1 MSTLPQRIAQA
12 REKKGLNQSE
22 LARAIGVS
30 PQAVQGWESGKASP
44 RGNRLTE
51 LSKILGVSVQ
61 ELLVGPGQPP
71 GSQPCES
78 ETDPAKLTHP
88 DMRPISMWDDST
100 PLDEDEIEVPFL
112 KEVELSAGS
121 GRFSVDSHSRA
132 KLRFGKYTLMRLGV
146 QPSNVICMP
155 VKGNSME
162 PLLADG
168 STVAVDTGATTVVD
182 GKMYGIFYEEML
194 RVKILYRLAG
204 GKLRIRSFNRDEY
217 EDEVADVSAV
227 NIIGRVFQASTIFS

>member
-1 MSTLPQRIAQA
+1 MSTLPVRIAQA
-12 REKKGLNQSE
+12 REHKGLNQSE
-22 LARAIGVS
+22 LARAMGVT
-30 PQAVQGWESGKASP
+30 PQAVQNWESGKASP
-44 RGNRLTE
+44 RGTRLTE
-51 LSKILGVSVQ
+51 LAKVLGVPVQ
-61 ELLVGPGQPP
+61 ELLVGPVRQ
-71 GSQPCES
+71 GSHHCEN

-88 DMRPISMWDDST
+88 DMLPISMWDDST

-121 GRFSVDSHSRA
+121 GRFSVDNHSRA
-132 KLRFGKYTLMRLGV
+132 KLRFGKYTFMRLGV
-146 QPSNVICMP
+146 QPSNVVCMP

-162 PLLADG
+162 PLLSDG

-217 EDEVADVSAV
+217 EDEVADASAV
-227 NIIGRVFQASTIFS
+227 RIIGRVFQASTIFS